1 MAIDEPPDPNI
12 VPKAKHDLT
21 SRRALLL
28 GLYIFVL
35 VILVK
40 LYWPGW
46 PYPDKPAT
54 PPPAASNPSGLQVP
68 QN

>member
-1 MAIDEPPDPNI
+1 MDPSKSPDSNA
-12 VPKAKHDLT
+12 PKRKHDLT

-35 VILVK
+35 VVLVK

-46 PYPDKPAT
+46 PFPDKPHAA
-54 PPPAASNPSGLQVP
+54 PPAAPASGTQVP

>member
-1 MAIDEPPDPNI
+1 MDPEKSPAPNA
-12 VPKAKHDLT
+12 PKGKHDLT
-21 SRRALLL
+21 SRRAFLLA
-28 GLYIFVL
+28 LYIFVL

-46 PYPDKPAT
+46 PFPDKAPAPAT
-54 PPPAASNPSGLQVP
+54 TAPASTNPVP

>member
-1 MAIDEPPDPNI
+1 MDPDKSPDPNA
-12 VPKAKHDLT
+12 PRRKHDLT
-21 SRRALLL
+21 SRRAFLL

-35 VILVK
+35 VVLVK

-46 PYPDKPAT
+46 PYADRPQTT
-54 PPPAASNPSGLQVP
+54 PPPAPASGTQVP

>member
-1 MAIDEPPDPNI
+1 MEPDKSPAPDA
-12 VPKAKHDLT
+12 PKSKHDLT
-21 SRRALLL
+21 SRRALML

-35 VILVK
+35 VVLVK

-46 PYPDKPAT
+46 PYSDKPHVA
-54 PPPAASNPSGLQVP
+54 PPSAPVSGTQVP

>member
-1 MAIDEPPDPNI
+1 MASDQPPEPNSA
-12 VPKAKHDLT
+12 PKRKHDLS
-21 SRRALLL
+21 SRRAFLL

-35 VILVK
+35 VVLVK

-46 PYPDKPAT
+46 PFPDKAAP
-54 PPPAASNPSGLQVP
+54 PPPAATHPSGTQVP

>member
-1 MAIDEPPDPNI
+1 MASDKSPDPK
-12 VPKAKHDLT
+12 PKHDLT
-21 SRRALLL
+21 SRRAFFL

-35 VILVK
+35 VVLAK

-46 PYPDKPAT
+46 PYAEKPHLQPS
-54 PPPAASNPSGLQVP
+54 PPPAASGSQVP

>member
-1 MAIDEPPDPNI
+1 MASDKSPDPE
-12 VPKAKHDLT
+12 PKTKHDLT
-21 SRRALLL
+21 SRRAFFLA
-28 GLYIFVL
+28 LYIFVL

-46 PYPDKPAT
+46 PFPDKQHPA
-54 PPPAASNPSGLQVP
+54 PPPAPTSGTQVP